1 MMMVSKKKNTYESWS
16 QEISLLSGSVIS
28 RQAIEERMRPETT
41 AMLKLTLEEEFK
53 KSLRARATG

>member
-1 MMMVSKKKNTYESWS
+1 MVSKKKNTYESWS

>member
-1 MMMVSKKKNTYESWS
+1 MMVSKKKNTYESWS